1 MGYSASNPPIVEAT
15 VQEQDNSGFQ
25 TQNLELK
32 RLLDDR
38 KKKLSIISPAIAD
51 IHKRTEKVEKN
62 QIAGEKEFITKRGK
76 LFPKGSLDH
85 IH

>member
-38 KKKLSIISPAIAD
+38 KKKLSIILLIS
-51 IHKRTEKVEKN
+51 
-62 QIAGEKEFITKRGK
+62 
-76 LFPKGSLDH
+76 
-85 IH
+85 